1 MESADVFDK
10 YVAGKLGQWKSIQ
23 GYRSADD
30 YIHSMGRGE
39 IASEI
44 RGDKASFCLFLR
56 DASYDQIR
64 SHVLKLVEWAAG
76 FLFGFPIVG
85 GIDIFL
91 FAMMEVCGYRKLA
104 GKIVESAI

>member
-1 MESADVFDK
+1 MESANVFDK
-10 YVAGKLGQWKSIQ
+10 YVIEKLGQWKSIQ
-23 GYRSADD
+23 GYRSADH
-30 YIHSMGRGE
+30 YIHSKGRGN

-44 RGDKASFCLFLR
+44 RGDKASFCFFLR

-76 FLFGFPIVG
+76 LLFGFPIVG